1 MNLEKLRSKLGK
13 ENLSAVFG
21 EITKIS
27 ATSIEIRGL
36 KTGVGDIIKLVSNEN
51 ENLNTLAMVVEIKEQ
66 FSYLSPFSFI
76 EGFKIGDRAFISDAG
91 MQIGVS
97 DELLGR
103 VVDPFMR
110 PKDGKGAIE
119 ATKYMPIMRAPIDAM
134 KRGLKTG
141 VGDIIKLV
149 SNENENLNTLAM
161 VVEIKEQF
169 SYLSPFS
176 FIEGFKIGD
185 RAFISDA
192 GMQIG
197 VSDELLGRVVDPFMR
212 PKDGKGAIEATKYM
226 PIMRA
231 PIDAMKRGL
240 IEEVFPVG
248 VKTIDALLT
257 CGVGQKLGIFAGSG
271 VGKSTLMGMIVKNS
285 KAPIKVV
292 ALIGERGREIPEFIQ
307 KNLGGKLDDTVI
319 IVATSDD
326 SALMRKYGAFCAM
339 SVAEYFKEQGKDVLF
354 IMDSVTRFAMAQR
367 EIGLALG
374 EPPTTK
380 GYPPSVLS
388 LLPQLMERT
397 GKEEGK
403 GTITAF
409 FTVLVDG
416 DDMSDPIAD
425 QSRSILDGHIVLS
438 RELTDFGIYP
448 PINIQNSASRV
459 MGDIISPEHK
469 LWARKFKRLNS
480 LLKEN
485 EVLLRIGAYQKGSD
499 KELDEAIAKKEFM
512 QKFLGQNPEESFE
525 FEETIRLLSQIDAN
539 VAPNAMQ

>member
-1 MNLEKLRSKLGK
+1 MGLEKLRSKIASQ
-13 ENLSAVFG
+13 NLASVFG
-21 EITKIS
+21 QITKIS
-27 ATSIEIRGL
+27 STSIEINGL
-36 KTGVGDIIKLVSNEN
+36 KTSIGDIIKIVSSED
-51 ENLNTLAMVVEIKEQ
+51 ESKEAMAMVVEVDENL
-66 FSYLSPFSFI
+66 SYLSPFGFV
-76 EGFKIGDRAFISDAG
+76 EGFKIGDRAFINDAG

-110 PKDGKGAIE
+110 PKDGKGPIE
-119 ATKYMPIMRAPIDAM
+119 ASK
-134 KRGLKTG
+134 
-141 VGDIIKLV
+141 
-149 SNENENLNTLAM
+149 
-161 VVEIKEQF
+161 F
-169 SYLSPFS
+169 
-176 FIEGFKIGD
+176 
-185 RAFISDA
+185 
-192 GMQIG
+192 
-197 VSDELLGRVVDPFMR
+197 
-212 PKDGKGAIEATKYM
+212 M

-285 KAPIKVV
+285 KAPIKVI

-307 KNLGGKLDDTVI
+307 KNLGGKLHNTVI

-388 LLPQLMERT
+388 LLPQLMERA

-459 MGDIISPEHK
+459 MGDIISDEHK
-469 LWARKFKRLNS
+469 LAARKFKRLNS

-485 EVLLRIGAYQKGSD
+485 EVLLRIGAYQKGTD
-499 KELDEAIAKKEFM
+499 KELDQAIAKKDFM
-512 QKFLGQNPEESFE
+512 QQFLSQNPEESFE
-525 FEETIRLLSQIDAN
+525 FEDTINMLKMIDT
-539 VAPNAMQ
+539 Q

>member
-13 ENLSAVFG
+13 ENLSAIFG

-36 KTGVGDIIKLVSNEN
+36 KTGVGDIVKLVSNEN

-76 EGFKIGDRAFISDAG
+76 EGFKIGDRAFISDAD

-119 ATKYMPIMRAPIDAM
+119 
-134 KRGLKTG
+134 
-141 VGDIIKLV
+141 V
-149 SNENENLNTLAM
+149 
-161 VVEIKEQF
+161 
-169 SYLSPFS
+169 
-176 FIEGFKIGD
+176 
-185 RAFISDA
+185 
-192 GMQIG
+192 
-197 VSDELLGRVVDPFMR
+197 
-212 PKDGKGAIEATKYM
+212 TKYM

-459 MGDIISPEHK
+459 MSDIISPEHK

-499 KELDEAIAKKEFM
+499 KELDEAISKKEFM

-525 FEETIRLLSQIDAN
+525 FNQTLELLSQIDAPNTPLLPTQNIN
-539 VAPNAMQ
+539 VGSASATLPNPNLK

>member
-27 ATSIEIRGL
+27 TTSIEI
-36 KTGVGDIIKLVSNEN
+36 
-51 ENLNTLAMVVEIKEQ
+51 
-66 FSYLSPFSFI
+66 
-76 EGFKIGDRAFISDAG
+76 
-91 MQIGVS
+91 
-97 DELLGR
+97 
-103 VVDPFMR
+103 
-110 PKDGKGAIE
+110 
-119 ATKYMPIMRAPIDAM
+119 
-134 KRGLKTG
+134 RGLKTG

>member
-27 ATSIEIRGL
+27 ATSIEI
-36 KTGVGDIIKLVSNEN
+36 
-51 ENLNTLAMVVEIKEQ
+51 
-66 FSYLSPFSFI
+66 
-76 EGFKIGDRAFISDAG
+76 
-91 MQIGVS
+91 
-97 DELLGR
+97 
-103 VVDPFMR
+103 
-110 PKDGKGAIE
+110 
-119 ATKYMPIMRAPIDAM
+119 
-134 KRGLKTG
+134 RGLKTG

-459 MGDIISPEHK
+459 MGDIISPKHK
-469 LWARKFKRLNS
+469 LLARKFKRLNS

-539 VAPNAMQ
+539 VAPSAVQQNINMGSSNATLPNPNLK

>member
-13 ENLSAVFG
+13 ENLSAIFG

-36 KTGVGDIIKLVSNEN
+36 KTGVGDIVKLVSNEN

-119 ATKYMPIMRAPIDAM
+119 
-134 KRGLKTG
+134 
-141 VGDIIKLV
+141 V
-149 SNENENLNTLAM
+149 S
-161 VVEIKEQF
+161 
-169 SYLSPFS
+169 
-176 FIEGFKIGD
+176 
-185 RAFISDA
+185 
-192 GMQIG
+192 
-197 VSDELLGRVVDPFMR
+197 
-212 PKDGKGAIEATKYM
+212 KYM

-539 VAPNAMQ
+539 VAPSAVQQNINMGSSNATLPNPNLK

>member
-27 ATSIEIRGL
+27 TTSIEI
-36 KTGVGDIIKLVSNEN
+36 
-51 ENLNTLAMVVEIKEQ
+51 
-66 FSYLSPFSFI
+66 
-76 EGFKIGDRAFISDAG
+76 
-91 MQIGVS
+91 
-97 DELLGR
+97 
-103 VVDPFMR
+103 
-110 PKDGKGAIE
+110 
-119 ATKYMPIMRAPIDAM
+119 
-134 KRGLKTG
+134 RGLKTG

-525 FEETIRLLSQIDAN
+525 FKETIRLLSQIDAN
-539 VAPNAMQ
+539 VAPNAMQQNINMGSSNATLPNPNLK

>member
-1 MNLEKLRSKLGK
+1 MGLEKLRSKIASQ
-13 ENLSAVFG
+13 NLASVFG
-21 EITKIS
+21 QITKIS
-27 ATSIEIRGL
+27 STSIEINGL
-36 KTGVGDIIKLVSNEN
+36 KTSIGDIIKIVSSED
-51 ENLNTLAMVVEIKEQ
+51 ESKEAMAMVVEVDENL
-66 FSYLSPFSFI
+66 SYLSPFGFV
-76 EGFKIGDRAFISDAG
+76 EGFKIGDRAFINDAG

-110 PKDGKGAIE
+110 PKDGKGPIE
-119 ATKYMPIMRAPIDAM
+119 ASK
-134 KRGLKTG
+134 
-141 VGDIIKLV
+141 
-149 SNENENLNTLAM
+149 
-161 VVEIKEQF
+161 F
-169 SYLSPFS
+169 
-176 FIEGFKIGD
+176 
-185 RAFISDA
+185 
-192 GMQIG
+192 
-197 VSDELLGRVVDPFMR
+197 
-212 PKDGKGAIEATKYM
+212 M

-285 KAPIKVV
+285 KAPIKVI

-307 KNLGGKLDDTVI
+307 KNLGGKLHDTVI

-388 LLPQLMERT
+388 LLPQLMERA

-459 MGDIISPEHK
+459 MGDIISDEHK
-469 LWARKFKRLNS
+469 LAARKFKRLNS

-485 EVLLRIGAYQKGSD
+485 EVLLRIGAYQKGTD
-499 KELDEAIAKKEFM
+499 KELDQAIAKKDFM
-512 QKFLGQNPEESFE
+512 RQFLSQNPEESFE
-525 FEETIRLLSQIDAN
+525 FEDTINMLKMIDT
-539 VAPNAMQ
+539 Q

>member
-27 ATSIEIRGL
+27 TTSIEI
-36 KTGVGDIIKLVSNEN
+36 
-51 ENLNTLAMVVEIKEQ
+51 
-66 FSYLSPFSFI
+66 
-76 EGFKIGDRAFISDAG
+76 
-91 MQIGVS
+91 
-97 DELLGR
+97 
-103 VVDPFMR
+103 
-110 PKDGKGAIE
+110 
-119 ATKYMPIMRAPIDAM
+119 
-134 KRGLKTG
+134 RGLKTG

-485 EVLLRIGAYQKGSD
+485 EVLLRIGAYQKGSN

-539 VAPNAMQ
+539 VTPSAVQQNINMGSSNATLPNPNLK

>member
-1 MNLEKLRSKLGK
+1 MGLEKLRSKIASQ
-13 ENLSAVFG
+13 NLASVFG
-21 EITKIS
+21 QITKIS
-27 ATSIEIRGL
+27 STSIEINGL
-36 KTGVGDIIKLVSNEN
+36 KTSIGDIIKIVSSEDEN
-51 ENLNTLAMVVEIKEQ
+51 KEAMAMVVEVDENL
-66 FSYLSPFSFI
+66 SYLSPFGFV
-76 EGFKIGDRAFISDAG
+76 EGFKIGDRAFINDAG

-110 PKDGKGAIE
+110 PKDGKGPIE
-119 ATKYMPIMRAPIDAM
+119 ASK
-134 KRGLKTG
+134 
-141 VGDIIKLV
+141 
-149 SNENENLNTLAM
+149 
-161 VVEIKEQF
+161 F
-169 SYLSPFS
+169 
-176 FIEGFKIGD
+176 
-185 RAFISDA
+185 
-192 GMQIG
+192 
-197 VSDELLGRVVDPFMR
+197 
-212 PKDGKGAIEATKYM
+212 M

-271 VGKSTLMGMIVKNS
+271 VGKSTLMSMIVKNS
-285 KAPIKVV
+285 KAPIKVI

-388 LLPQLMERT
+388 LLPQLMERA

-459 MGDIISPEHK
+459 MGDIISDEHK
-469 LWARKFKRLNS
+469 LAARKFKRLNS

-485 EVLLRIGAYQKGSD
+485 EVLLRIGAYQKGTD
-499 KELDEAIAKKEFM
+499 KELDQAIAKKDFM
-512 QKFLGQNPEESFE
+512 QQFLSQNPEESFE
-525 FEETIRLLSQIDAN
+525 FEDTINMLKMINTQ
-539 VAPNAMQ
+539 